1 MYMYSDVLLVN
12 VVFSS
17 HLLVDNG
24 AVVSSSVL
32 SVASIAHLS
41 ALISCFVAMIH
52 IYHHIVLTMVR
63 VFALVSC
70 FIAAF
75 IIISC

>member
-32 SVASIAHLS
+32 SVANITNFLS
-41 ALISCFVAMIH
+41 L
-52 IYHHIVLTMVR
+52 
-63 VFALVSC
+63 
-70 FIAAF
+70 
-75 IIISC
+75 